1 MDIIKKY
8 DNGLTLIVSEG
19 GALSCSFAI
28 MVGTGSV
35 NERAD
40 NNGISHYIEHMNF
53 KGTDNYSSFDI
64 SEIMD
69 TNGANFNAY
78 TSTESTCYYAQTI
91 KDSLERVFSLMS
103 EMVFASKYSDDE
115 AQREKDVIIEE
126 INMSEDSP
134 DDVCADLASLA
145 FFGNDGYGRTI
156 LGSRENVS
164 SFTKQDVLNYL
175 NDFYVAEN
183 IVITFAGNVD
193 LKECENLISKYVL
206 PMIRVGK
213 KAETPIHNTVNK
225 RQFLSK
231 DKDIEQVHF
240 NLNFPSLSYV
250 DRNRLK
256 SEMAVNILGGG
267 MSSRLFRKVR
277 EELGLAYSIY
287 SYASRFK
294 DVGVINICTGLNSEK
309 VDLGFNAVIET
320 IDDMVK
326 NGITD
331 AEYIKVKNSLK
342 SSTIFSLEKPSSK
355 VQLFSKYYLMTGKLY
370 NFEERIKAL
379 DSVTKKD
386 IEEATK
392 ELNKYDMSTA
402 VVGKKVSPLKIY

>member
-1 MDIIKKY
+1 MDTIKKY

-28 MVGTGSV
+28 MVGTGAI
-35 NERAD
+35 NERAK

-53 KGTDNYSSFDI
+53 KGTEKYTFYDI

-78 TSTESTCYYAQTI
+78 TSMESTCYYAQTI

-103 EMVFASKYSDDE
+103 EMVFTSVYDDNE
-115 AQREKDVIIEE
+115 AKKEKDVIIEE

-134 DDVCADLASLA
+134 DDVCADLSSLA
-145 FFGNDGYGRTI
+145 YFGNDGYGRTI
-156 LGSRENVS
+156 LGSSENVA
-164 SFTKQDVLNYL
+164 SFTKNDILDYL
-175 NDFYVAEN
+175 NDYYVAEN
-183 IVITFAGNVD
+183 IVVTFAGNVTV
-193 LKECENLISKYVL
+193 KECENLIEKYVL
-206 PMIRVGK
+206 PVIKVGK
-213 KAETPIHNTVNK
+213 KAKTPKHNTLNK
-225 RQFLSK
+225 KQFLSK

-240 NLNFPSLSYV
+240 CLNFPSLSYV
-250 DRNRLK
+250 DSNRIK
-256 SEMAVNILGGG
+256 SEMMVNILGGG

-277 EELGLAYSIY
+277 EELGLAYSVY
-287 SYASRFK
+287 SYASRYK
-294 DVGVINICTGLNSEK
+294 DAGVISICAGLNSGK
-309 VDLGFNAVIET
+309 VDVGFNAVMET
-320 IDDMVK
+320 IDDLVK

-331 AEYIKVKNSLK
+331 AEYIKVRNSLK

-370 NFEERIKAL
+370 DFNERISAL
-379 DSVTKKD
+379 ESVTKKD
-386 IEEATK
+386 IEEMAK

-402 VVGKKVSPLKIY
+402 VVGKNVKPLKI

>member
-1 MDIIKKY
+1 MDTIKKY

-35 NERAD
+35 NETGK

-53 KGTDNYSSFDI
+53 KGTDNYSFYDI

-78 TSTESTCYYAQTI
+78 TSMESTCYYAQTI

-103 EMVFASKYSDDE
+103 EMVFSSNYGDAE
-115 AQREKDVIIEE
+115 AEKEKDVIIEE

-134 DDVCADLASLA
+134 DDVCADLAALA
-145 FFGNDGYGRTI
+145 YFGNDGYGRTI
-156 LGSRENVS
+156 LGSSENVS
-164 SFTKQDVLNYL
+164 SFTKKDVLDYL
-175 NDFYVAEN
+175 KDYYVAEN
-183 IVITFAGNVD
+183 IVITFAGNIT
-193 LKECENLISKYVL
+193 LKECETLVEKYVL
-206 PMIRVGK
+206 PVIKVGK
-213 KAETPIHNTVNK
+213 RAKTPEHNIVNRK
-225 RQFLSK
+225 QFLSK

-240 NLNFPSLSYV
+240 CLNFPSLSYV
-250 DRNRLK
+250 DENRIR

-277 EELGLAYSIY
+277 EELGLAYSVY
-287 SYASRFK
+287 SYASRYS
-294 DVGVINICTGLNSEK
+294 DAGVINICTGLNSGK
-309 VDLGFNAVIET
+309 VDVGFNAVIET
-320 IDDMVK
+320 IDDLVK

-331 AEYIKVKNSLK
+331 AEFTKVRNSLK
-342 SSTIFSLEKPSSK
+342 ASTVFSLEKPSSK

-370 NFEERIKAL
+370 NFEDRIKAL
-379 DSVTKKD
+379 ESVTKKD
-386 IEEATK
+386 VEEALK
-392 ELNKYDMSTA
+392 EFNKYDMSTA
-402 VVGKKVSPLKIY
+402 VVGRGVKPLKI

>member
-35 NERAD
+35 NETD
-40 NNGISHYIEHMNF
+40 KNNGISHYVEHMNF
-53 KGTDNYSSFDI
+53 KGTDNYSSFDV

-78 TSTESTCYYAQTI
+78 TSTETTCYYAQTI

-103 EMVFASKYSDDE
+103 EMVFASKYADE
-115 AQREKDVIIEE
+115 EAEKEKDVIIEE

-134 DDVCADLASLA
+134 DDVCSDLAALA

-164 SFTKQDVLNYL
+164 SFTKNDILKYL
-175 NDFYVAEN
+175 SDYYVAEN
-183 IVITFAGNVD
+183 IVITFAGNIT
-193 LKECENLISKYVL
+193 LTECEKLVERYVL
-206 PMIRVGK
+206 PLIKVGNKADTPEHNVINK
-213 KAETPIHNTVNK
+213 K
-225 RQFLSK
+225 QFLAK
-231 DKDIEQVHF
+231 TKDIEQVHF
-240 NLNFPSLSYV
+240 CLNFQSLPYV
-250 DRNRLK
+250 NENRIS

-277 EELGLAYSIY
+277 EELGLAYSVY
-287 SYASRFK
+287 SYASRYK
-294 DVGVINICTGLNSEK
+294 DVGVVNICTGLNSGK
-309 VDLGFNAVIET
+309 VYLGFNAVIET

-331 AEYIKVKNSLK
+331 AEYVKVKNSLK
-342 SSTIFSLEKPSSK
+342 SSTIFFFSLSTCCTWTFKKEE
-355 VQLFSKYYLMTGKLY
+355 TGLWSD
-370 NFEERIKAL
+370 E
-379 DSVTKKD
+379 
-386 IEEATK
+386 
-392 ELNKYDMSTA
+392 
-402 VVGKKVSPLKIY
+402 